1 MFAYVC
7 HWAIK
12 KLPSH
17 VKLWPWRTDRP
28 FLLNTYFLLCCH
40 GLKTIQSKLVET
52 LKFQTHSS
60 PCWQHYIGF
69 SVMNGPVSPPFNKS
83 QQRQNHLQKS
93 PTQVLIFNSL
103 RLESCRFKSDEKT
116 HRPKSILQK
125 TQYFVSKWSE
135 ILSEAL
141 LSKFVW
147 ELGSAQRADWFCLL
161 RWICPE
167 HHSKALINL

>member
-1 MFAYVC
+1 MLNFDPGGRTGSESIFINYLFSAVLSWTQNNPEQASRNPKISNPFQPLLAAI
-7 HWAIK
+7 HW
-12 KLPSH
+12 
-17 VKLWPWRTDRP
+17 
-28 FLLNTYFLLCCH
+28 FLSYEWTC
-40 GLKTIQSKLVET
+40 I
-52 LKFQTHSS
+52 
-60 PCWQHYIGF
+60 P
-69 SVMNGPVSPPFNKS
+69 PPPFNKS
-83 QQRQNHLQKS
+83 QQRQNHSQKS

-147 ELGSAQRADWFCLL
+147 ELGSVHRVDWLSLL
-161 RWICPE
+161 YSICPE